1 MAFLQ
6 RCLGAE
12 VIQEFWVAVIKLLVN
27 PPAHH
32 RIEGFSTQ
40 RVIAAGSNHIEGIIV
55 IGFQHRNIQRAATEV
70 EHSDAL
76 SRFQGFCSGIVVR
89 GSLRLGNGGDFRCRQ
104 AQLGRGIQQN
114 LNLVGRPRL
123 WVGEHQFGRLHVAMF
138 AGHALHYGG
147 QHRSNRHGGGQI
159 IAVDLEH
166 LLRDHALGCRNE
178 TRRVGLGLVHSDVA
192 NVDLLR

>member
-32 RIEGFSTQ
+32 RVEGFSTQ
-40 RVIAAGSNHIEGIIV
+40 CVIAAGSNHIEGIIV
-55 IGFQHRNIQRAATEV
+55 IGFQNGNVQCATAEV

-76 SRFQGFCSGIVVR
+76 PRLQGFCSGIVVR

-104 AQLGRGIQQN
+104 AQLGGGIQQN

-123 WVGEHQFGRLHVAMF
+123 RVGEHQF
-138 AGHALHYGG
+138 
-147 QHRSNRHGGGQI
+147 
-159 IAVDLEH
+159 
-166 LLRDHALGCRNE
+166 
-178 TRRVGLGLVHSDVA
+178 
-192 NVDLLR
+192 